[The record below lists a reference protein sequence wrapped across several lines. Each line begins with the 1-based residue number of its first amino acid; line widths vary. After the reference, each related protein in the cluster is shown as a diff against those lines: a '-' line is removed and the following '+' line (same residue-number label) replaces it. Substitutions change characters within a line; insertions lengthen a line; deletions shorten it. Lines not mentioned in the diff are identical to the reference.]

1 MLNVGIGEYVISKD
15 PGEIIVTHALGSC
28 VALIIH
34 CNHTKHTAMAHIVLP
49 ENSGIRNQVLYKM
62 KPGYF
67 ATDIVPIMVDY
78 FLIKLG
84 CSKNQLEVYLVG
96 GAVSGQTTDR
106 FLVGQKNKA
115 MVNHLIR
122 GYGLNMDDSETG
134 DRFSRTVT
142 VKVSN
147 GQVHVKRQNMIL

>member
-1 MLNVGIGEYVISKD
+1 MLTVGIGEFVISND

-28 VALIIH
+28 VALILH

-49 ENSGIRNQVLYKM
+49 ENSEIRNQALYKM

-67 ATDIVPIMVDY
+67 ATDIVPVMVEY
-78 FLIKLG
+78 FLKELS
-84 CSKNQLEVYLVG
+84 CRKSQLEVYLVG
-96 GAVSGQTTDR
+96 GAVSSQTTDR

-115 MVNHLIR
+115 MVNHLIK
-122 GYGLNMDDSETG
+122 GYGLKMDDSETG
-134 DRFSRTVT
+134 DRYSRTVK
-142 VKVSN
+142 VKISN